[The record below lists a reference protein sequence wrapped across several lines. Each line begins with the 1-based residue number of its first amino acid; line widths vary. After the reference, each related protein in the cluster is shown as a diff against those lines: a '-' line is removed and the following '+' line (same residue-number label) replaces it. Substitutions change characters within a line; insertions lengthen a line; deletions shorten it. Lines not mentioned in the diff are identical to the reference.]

1 MSVRLSKEEL
11 DQILA
16 LQFSVAW
23 AGESGGQPC
32 RLGWWQSDLID
43 ADTGGDLFARLLPR
57 THEWAGLALARRCA
71 VRVEA
76 TGREHLSGKDRAQT
90 LFHLGFEIDEQ
101 LCDRVAEHR
110 RHHRSPQEALGD
122 HLAIGYPWSADAF
135 AKRLAAFGN
144 PKVEVTRVGRRVK
157 AKKLAPL
164 EAAQALA
171 AALLPL
177 AEKYPLP
184 YLEAAG

>member
-1 MSVRLSKEEL
+1 MSVRLSNEDL

-23 AGESGGQPC
+23 AGESGGEPR

-43 ADTGGDLFARLLPR
+43 ADAGGDLFARLLPR
-57 THEWAGLALARRCA
+57 THEWAGLSLARRCA
-71 VRVEA
+71 VRVDA
-76 TGREHLSGKDRAQT
+76 AGRGNLAAGDRVQT

-110 RHHRSPQEALGD
+110 RHRRLPKDVLRDG
-122 HLAIGYPWSADAF
+122 LAIGYEWSPDVL
-135 AKRLAAFGN
+135 AKRLGAFGA
-144 PKVEVTRVGRRVK
+144 PQVEITTGGRRLR

-164 EAAQALA
+164 ESAQLLA

-184 YLEAAG
+184 YLEASG